1 VKKYAVLNSSNIV
14 DNVIIANSLEI
25 AETVT
30 GCNCVFVTPDDNT
43 CDIGKLYSGGTFIDP
58 PVEEETPA

>member
-1 VKKYAVLNSSNIV
+1 MKKYAVLNSSNIV

-30 GCNCVFVTPDDNT
+30 GCNCVFVTTEDDT
-43 CDIGKLYSGGTFIDP
+43 CGIGKLYSGGVFIDP
-58 PVEEETPA
+58 PVEE

>member
-1 VKKYAVLNSSNIV
+1 MKKYAVLDSNSIV
-14 DNVIIANSLEI
+14 NNLIIANSLEL

-30 GCNCVFVTPDDNT
+30 GYNCVFVTPEDET
-43 CDIGKLYSGGTFIDP
+43 CAIGKLYSGGVFIDP